1 MIYSRKIDD
10 FHENLEDHNPTKKR
24 RVLIVFHDM
33 IGDMESNKT
42 LSPIVTDLFL
52 RGRKVNISLVFI
64 SKSYFKV
71 PKTKTKCNTLFYYE
85 KDKKRELH
93 QIASNHSSSIDFK
106 VFMKLSKAYTKE
118 T

>member
-52 RGRKVNISLVFI
+52 RG
-64 SKSYFKV
+64 
-71 PKTKTKCNTLFYYE
+71 
-85 KDKKRELH
+85 
-93 QIASNHSSSIDFK
+93 
-106 VFMKLSKAYTKE
+106 
-118 T
+118 

>member
-42 LSPIVTDLFL
+42 LSPTVTDLFL

-71 PKTKTKCNTLFYYE
+71 PKTVRLNATHYFIMKKTRKENF
-85 KDKKRELH
+85 
-93 QIASNHSSSIDFK
+93 
-106 VFMKLSKAYTKE
+106 TK
-118 T
+118 